1 MENMKKE
8 FLIGGSENLEN
19 IIIMEL
25 EIRDWNGYPEFT
37 ASFSEGELFNIDEK
51 NEEAEDYYN
60 EVFNC
65 MDAETKLKYLQDGD
79 ITKQDWIE
87 ECIRYEYDYRDRVDC
102 SCTDYEFTRD
112 GASYNYQTIGGGQLD
127 PRDYD
132 YFIPVNSTVKKLL
145 EFWDKHHLKEI
156 TEKEFEELKK
166 LCKNMESFEDIEEEI
181 LKRVHPE
188 VIL

>member
-8 FLIGGSENLEN
+8 FLIGGSKDFEN
-19 IIIMEL
+19 IFTMEI
-25 EIRDWNGYPEFT
+25 EIRDWNGYPEFS
-37 ASFSEGELFNIDEK
+37 ASFNEGELFNVEER
-51 NEEAEDYYN
+51 NENAEDWYSTLFD
-60 EVFNC
+60 E

-87 ECIRYEYDYRDRVDC
+87 ECIRYEYDYRERVDC
-102 SCTDYEFTRD
+102 SCTDYEFTKD
-112 GASYNYQTIGGGQLD
+112 NLTYNFETVGCGQHD